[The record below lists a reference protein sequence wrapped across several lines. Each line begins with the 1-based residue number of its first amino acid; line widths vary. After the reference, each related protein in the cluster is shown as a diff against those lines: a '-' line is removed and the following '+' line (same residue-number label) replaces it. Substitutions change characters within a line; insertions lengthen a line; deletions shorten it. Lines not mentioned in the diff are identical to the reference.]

1 MFGLQSVVHGLFG
14 KTVAMSAASLQIVRG
29 LAKKSNQRKLT
40 KANEEAR
47 LQNTEL
53 QPHTVSFENRNS
65 QNRVGSNTLSLQ
77 PDNPTENTIHYPGSA
92 FNGEIQPVPVEP
104 ANDVFG
110 MAQIPTGEQ
119 LLKFI
124 STEPHIFPKRISAPA
139 AYDRKINQS
148 FERLVSFKQKLK
160 TCLGLPFS
168 HERVETNSPIFVE
181 TNSSVSGVSV
191 QSNQIDLQMTEI
203 TESSPLSFQSR
214 PANIVKTTWKTIP
227 TPVKYVSTGLGCY
240 YLGKSGGGNGSNG
253 GNGGNGGNGDNGG
266 NSAGLRFPKGFLRK
280 IQKPQG
286 IEETTEVGTTSIVLP
301 NPMAFP
307 STNLVNSVSTESLLI
322 ILGGLVLLKIT
333 PFLMRLG
340 TDFYNGTFTLI
351 GDSYNALRAFLID
364 LYAGSR
370 FILTEVYELLKLP
383 FGFFRLLFYVS
394 SIMGVL
400 LAVTTVTS
408 GIKPNITSVPA
419 VSGQSKN
426 TTPKKVSGVNGK
438 QLRTITITVFCT
450 LVLVRLSKTPVFT
463 NKIQVVTKVEAD
475 KVKDTDG
482 E

>member
-1 MFGLQSVVHGLFG
+1 MFSLQTVVHGLFG
-14 KTVAMSAASLQIVRG
+14 KTISMSVASLQIVRG
-29 LAKKSNQRKLT
+29 LSKKSNQRKLA

-65 QNRVGSNTLSLQ
+65 QNQVESNTLSLQ
-77 PDNPTENTIHYPGSA
+77 PDNPTENTIHSPGHYPGSA
-92 FNGEIQPVPVEP
+92 FNGEIEFVPVEP

-110 MAQIPTGEQ
+110 MAQRPNGEQ
-119 LLKFI
+119 LLSLI
-124 STEPHIFPKRISAPA
+124 SEEPHIFPKRISAPA
-139 AYDRKINQS
+139 AYNRKINQS
-148 FERLVSFKQKLK
+148 FESLVSFKQKLK

-168 HERVETNSPIFVE
+168 QPVE
-181 TNSSVSGVSV
+181 TNSSVPGVSV

-240 YLGKSGGGNGSNG
+240 YLGKSNGGNGGSG
-253 GNGGNGGNGDNGG
+253 GNGGNGGNGGS
-266 NSAGLRFPKGFLRK
+266 SAGSGFPKGFLRK
-280 IQKPQG
+280 IQKPQ
-286 IEETTEVGTTSIVLP
+286 ITEETVEKGTTSIILP
-301 NPMAFP
+301 SPMAFP
-307 STNLVNSVSTESLLI
+307 STKLANNVSTESLLI

-333 PFLMRLG
+333 PFLIRLG

-419 VSGQSKN
+419 VSGQCEN

-475 KVKDTDG
+475 KVKNTDG